1 MTGTKQK
8 KTLSLT
14 STIKLHL
21 QGSVLVEGADEKE
34 EGKEEEEMGTV
45 TSWQQTLSEQRCK
58 QPIP

>member
-1 MTGTKQK
+1 MGDPKQK

-21 QGSVLVEGADEKE
+21 QGSLLVERADEKE
-34 EGKEEEEMGTV
+34 EEEMETV